1 MIRKQK
7 ICKGLSS
14 GFLAEMEIVR
24 YKGVAIIVNVFQFG
38 LPEIALERMADNPQ
52 ADHLRGKCGN
62 PLS

>member
-1 MIRKQK
+1 
-7 ICKGLSS
+7 
-14 GFLAEMEIVR
+14 MEIVR